1 MIEALHINMAV
12 SFATYGNRGW
22 FVDNHNFL
30 VDMYEGDRLAGD
42 RYFVPATIHT
52 SGFWPKSAS
61 DAEQNINDKKLFV
74 LVANVT
80 LVKLKC

>member
-1 MIEALHINMAV
+1 MAV
-12 SFATYGNRGW
+12 SIATYGDRGW

-61 DAEQNINDKKLFV
+61 DAEQILSTTFY
-74 LVANVT
+74 
-80 LVKLKC
+80 